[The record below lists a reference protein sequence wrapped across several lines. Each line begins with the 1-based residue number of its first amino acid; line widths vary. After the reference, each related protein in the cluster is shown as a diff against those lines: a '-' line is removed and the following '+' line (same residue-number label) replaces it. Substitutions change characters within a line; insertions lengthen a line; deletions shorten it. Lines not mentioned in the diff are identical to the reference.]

1 MHKKRCRWEAI
12 VCNALCCMRTFCFG
26 EESEREMEEDLERS
40 IDKE

>member
-1 MHKKRCRWEAI
+1 
-12 VCNALCCMRTFCFG
+12 MRTFCFG